1 MNNIKQ
7 LLESEKL
14 YFGEATIAGIP
25 CTIGYKKEFR
35 WSWFACQL
43 NTFVIIGQAS
53 TSVDVQQIHD
63 FSTACYEYALKNH
76 KGWPRGLQSGV
87 GSIAILCAENYSSS
101 AAASCETLTKKH
113 WSAFEIPIIYDMTQ
127 KKMIRFKKAPMW
139 GSLFFPYFAKMIDA
153 IAGKMH

>member
-1 MNNIKQ
+1 MNNLKQ
-7 LLESEKL
+7 ILESEKL
-14 YFGEATIAGIP
+14 YFGEANIAGIL

-35 WSWFACQL
+35 WTWFACQL
-43 NTFVIIGQAS
+43 NTFVIIGQA
-53 TSVDVQQIHD
+53 TSDVDVQQIHD
-63 FSTACYEYALKNH
+63 FSTACFEYALKNQ

-113 WSAFEIPIIYDMTQ
+113 WSAFEVPVIYDITQ

-139 GSLFFPYFAKMIDA
+139 GSLFFPYFAKMLDA
-153 IAGKMH
+153 IGGKLV